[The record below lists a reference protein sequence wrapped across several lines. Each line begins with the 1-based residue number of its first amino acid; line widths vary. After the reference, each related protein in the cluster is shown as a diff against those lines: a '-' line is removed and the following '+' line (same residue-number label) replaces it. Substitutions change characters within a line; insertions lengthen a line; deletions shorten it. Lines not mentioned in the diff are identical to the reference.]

1 MLNIIR
7 YKIAN
12 ILIKM
17 AAKSIN
23 KGGFKNISK
32 GLKYMKWSVMVIPP
46 SKELREFGES
56 MRKEAEKHKAMLE
69 S

>member
-1 MLNIIR
+1 MLNNIR

-17 AAKSIN
+17 SVKSIN
-23 KGGFKNISK
+23 KGGFKNISR

-46 SKELREFGES
+46 SKELHDFGIQ
-56 MRKEAEKHKAMLE
+56 MRKEAEKHKAMIE

>member
-1 MLNIIR
+1 MLNNIR
-7 YKIAN
+7 YKIGI
-12 ILIKM
+12 ILAKM
-17 AAKSIN
+17 AKKSII
-23 KGGFKNISK
+23 KGGYKNTSR

-46 SKELREFGES
+46 SKELHDFGIQ